1 MATNPDLP
9 KERFRAF
16 LRTYADER
24 GWGWQTALAERLG
37 VHQTYIG
44 RLHKAEQQ
52 PSLDEVHAAMRVF
65 KIDPGFFFDASLGPD
80 PDYRDHR
87 AGAQETRVDRAEGA
101 VQALETLIAERAEM
115 GRPVSPTVAER
126 ARRAARSAGIETRGE
141 ASLLVETLE
150 LVEARERRERS
161 GLIEPAPADARA
173 RVDEARGQRPASPAR
188 FKRARSR

>member
-1 MATNPDLP
+1 M
-9 KERFRAF
+9 
-16 LRTYADER
+16 
-24 GWGWQTALAERLG
+24 
-37 VHQTYIG
+37 HQTYIG

-65 KIDPGFFFDASLGPD
+65 KIDPGFFFDPGLGSD

-87 AGAQETRVDRAEGA
+87 AGAQETRVDRTEGA

-150 LVEARERRERS
+150 LVEAPSRAERAGRRS
-161 GLIEPAPADARA
+161 AWAEPPMPHSTIACVFSRHPCRTACFRSCRA
-173 RVDEARGQRPASPAR
+173 A
-188 FKRARSR
+188 